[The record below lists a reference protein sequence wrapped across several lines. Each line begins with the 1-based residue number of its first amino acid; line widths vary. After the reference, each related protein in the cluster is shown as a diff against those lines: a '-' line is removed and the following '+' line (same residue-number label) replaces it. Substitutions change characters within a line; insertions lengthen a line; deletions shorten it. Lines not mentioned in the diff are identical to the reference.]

1 MSIYRINKFWKRII
15 LGFIIVPILILGSLV
30 IYIQNNQSQI
40 IKDELAKLNKEH
52 QGLVSIGK
60 SKLTLFGN
68 FPYVSIKVYDVKVQE
83 TKAENAPVL
92 LDVKDIYVGFNLWDI
107 INGIYDIKSLIIEDG
122 VFNIVIHENN
132 TLNLQNA
139 LATASDTESTT
150 NIHLK
155 KIKLKT

>member
-107 INGIYDIKSLIIEDG
+107 
-122 VFNIVIHENN
+122 
-132 TLNLQNA
+132 
-139 LATASDTESTT
+139 ASCC
-150 NIHLK
+150 IAAP
-155 KIKLKT
+155 